1 MSVFHYHDQE
11 QIPSGRLPGFGADR
25 VSPPAHRPDAGRI
38 AGRYVSATCPAL
50 NEPGGVAVTAVPFAV
65 ARAGLRAPH

>member
-25 VSPPAHRPDAGRI
+25 VSPPAYRPDAGRI
-38 AGRYVSATCPAL
+38 AGRYVSAACPVL
-50 NEPGGVAVTAVPFAV
+50 NEPAGVAVTAVPFAV
-65 ARAGLRAPH
+65 ARAGHRAPH